1 MTKHKDEWCAKWVQE
16 HSTTKRFVFLPGH
29 MAHTLR
35 RFAEIEYKK
44 LFPNP
49 PEDDEEFALLGMDAL
64 CELFDCNDAR
74 TAREW
79 AAKAGGCESD
89 IGPKFW
95 KLPLK
100 TVQALRAGKNS

>member
-1 MTKHKDEWCAKWVQE
+1 MSKHRDEWCAKWVQG
-16 HSTTKRFVFLPGH
+16 HPNYSGGSQH
-29 MAHTLR
+29 MAIYLR
-35 RFAEIEYKK
+35 RLAEREYKR

-49 PEDDEEFALLGMDAL
+49 PDDDEEFALLSMDAL

-74 TAREW
+74 TARDW
-79 AAKAGGCESD
+79 AAKSGGCESD